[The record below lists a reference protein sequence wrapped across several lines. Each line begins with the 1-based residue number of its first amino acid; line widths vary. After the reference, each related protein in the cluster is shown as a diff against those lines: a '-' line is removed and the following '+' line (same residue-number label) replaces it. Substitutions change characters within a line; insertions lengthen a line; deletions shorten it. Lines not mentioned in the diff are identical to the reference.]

1 MPDQPPPQSL
11 RDRVSNMSARHL
23 MGLLTLVVLTA
34 AVAVGNFNKPRQ
46 GHDCRSIPGDASW
59 PSPQVWEQ
67 LNQTVD
73 GRLLATVPIAAACHR
88 TLFGQ
93 SNRRFDQAAC
103 DALRDVWNFPET
115 HLPSSSSPMAYP
127 FSNNSCNPF
136 LGPDTPCT
144 LGSHVVY
151 SVNATQ
157 TSHLQAA
164 VAFARS
170 HNIRLVIRNTG
181 HDYLGK
187 STGAHSLGVWT
198 HHLKS
203 IDLIDNYKSTS
214 YTGRALR
221 VAAGVEGIEAYTF
234 AHAHGLAI
242 VGGNC
247 PNVGLA
253 GGYIQGGGHGPLS
266 SKYGLASD
274 QIVEAE
280 VITAAGDMVTATPD
294 NKYSDLLWALR
305 GGGGGTF
312 ALLTSVTIKAYPDLP
327 VASASLAVYN
337 DGTNADAIY
346 ASIGPFLQKTLP
358 AMVDAGA
365 FVVWV
370 AGPFGFLISP
380 AYAPDLTSAQ
390 LDGLLQPTL
399 DALQKAGLQYQYSSA
414 ESPTFLDRYNEL
426 QKMSSWNV
434 SDYNVAGRLVSRSVA
449 VNDTANL
456 VQAIRYISSRTIMS
470 GVSYNLQR
478 GGEAAGS
485 DLHDDAVNP
494 YWRQALF
501 GVSVGTAI
509 NYQDWPATLAAQDE
523 ITNDLLPQLAKVTPH
538 GAAYLNEADFQ
549 AKDFEK
555 LFYGDKYPRLLAV
568 KRKYDPQGLFYAK
581 TAVGSEQ
588 WKEKSDGRLCRC

>member
-1 MPDQPPPQSL
+1 MSDQQQPQRL
-11 RDRVSNMSARHL
+11 RDRVANMSTRHL
-23 MGLLTLVVLTA
+23 LGLLTLVVLAA
-34 AVAVGNFNKPRQ
+34 AVAVGNLKPRQ
-46 GHDCRSIPGDASW
+46 GADCLSIPGDASW
-59 PSPQVWEQ
+59 PSPDVWQQ
-67 LNQTVD
+67 LNRTVD
-73 GRLLATVPIAAACHR
+73 GKLLATIPIAAVCHR

-93 SNRRFDQAAC
+93 SNRLFDQAAC
-103 DALRDVWNFPET
+103 DVLRDNWNFPET

-127 FSNNSCNPF
+127 FSNNSCNPY
-136 LGPDTPCT
+136 LDPDTPCT

-151 SVNATQ
+151 SVNATKV
-157 TSHLQAA
+157 SHLQAA
-164 VAFARS
+164 VAFSRA
-170 HNIRLVIRNTG
+170 HNVRLVIRNTG

-187 STGAHSLGVWT
+187 STGAHALGVWT

-203 IDLIDNYKSTS
+203 IHLIEHYKNSR
-214 YTGRALR
+214 YTGPAVR

-234 AHAHGLAI
+234 AHAHGLVI

-274 QIVEAE
+274 QILEAE
-280 VITAAGDMVTATPD
+280 VITAAGDIVTATPD

-312 ALLTSVTIKAYPDLP
+312 GLLTSVTIKAYPDLP
-327 VASASLAVYN
+327 VSSASLAVMN

-358 AMVDAGA
+358 ALVDAGA

-390 LDGLLQPTL
+390 LDGLLRPTL
-399 DALQKAGLQYQYSSA
+399 DTLKHAGLQYQYASA
-414 ESPTFLDRYNEL
+414 QSPTFLDRYNEL
-426 QKMSSWNV
+426 QKTSSWNV
-434 SDYNVAGRLVSRSVA
+434 SDYNVAGRLVSRKVA
-449 VNDTANL
+449 TEDTANL
-456 VQAIRYISSRTIMS
+456 VEAIRYISSRTIMS
-470 GVSYNLQR
+470 GVSYNLQQ
-478 GGEAAGS
+478 GGKSAGS
-485 DLHDDAVNP
+485 DFNDAVNP
-494 YWRQALF
+494 YWRKALF
-501 GVSVGTAI
+501 GVSVGTPI

-523 ITNDLLPQLAKVTPH
+523 ITNDLLPQLEKVTPH

-549 AKDFEK
+549 AKNFEK
-555 LFYGDKYPRLLAV
+555 LFYGDNYPRLLAI
-568 KRKYDPQGLFYAK
+568 KRKYDPKGLFYAK

>member
-1 MPDQPPPQSL
+1 
-11 RDRVSNMSARHL
+11 MSARHL
-23 MGLLTLVVLTA
+23 LGLLTLVVLAA
-34 AVAVGNFNKPRQ
+34 AVAVGNFKPRQ
-46 GHDCRSIPGDASW
+46 DACLSIPGDASW
-59 PSPQVWEQ
+59 PSPDIWEQ
-67 LNQTVD
+67 LNRTVD
-73 GRLLATVPIAAACHR
+73 GRLLATIPIAAVCHR

-93 SNRRFDQAAC
+93 SNRLFDLAAC

-127 FSNNSCNPF
+127 FSNNSCNPY
-136 LGPDTPCT
+136 LDPDTPCT

-157 TSHLQAA
+157 VSHLQAA
-164 VAFARS
+164 VNFART

-198 HHLKS
+198 RHLKS
-203 IDLIDNYKSTS
+203 MNLISDYKSTG
-214 YTGRALR
+214 YTGPAVR

-234 AHAHGLAI
+234 AHAHGLVI

-253 GGYIQGGGHGPLS
+253 GGYIQGGGHGPFS

-280 VITAAGDMVTATPD
+280 VITAAGDIVTATPD
-294 NKYSDLLWALR
+294 NEYSDLLWALR

-312 ALLTSVTIKAYPDLP
+312 ALITSVTIKAYPDLP
-327 VASASLAVYN
+327 VSSASLAVMN

-358 AMVDAGA
+358 SLVDAGV
-365 FVVWV
+365 FVLWV
-370 AGPFGFLISP
+370 AGPFGFMISP
-380 AYAPDLTSAQ
+380 AYAPGLTSAQ
-390 LDGLLQPTL
+390 LDSLLRPTL
-399 DALQKAGLQYQYSSA
+399 DTLKDAGLQYQYSSA

-426 QKMSSWNV
+426 QKTSSWNV

-449 VNDTANL
+449 TQDTAKL
-456 VQAIRYISSRTIMS
+456 VEAIRYISSRTIMS
-470 GVSYNLQR
+470 GASYNLQR

-485 DLHDDAVNP
+485 DFNDAVNP
-494 YWRQALF
+494 YWREALF

-509 NYQDWPATLAAQDE
+509 DYQDWPSTLAAQEE
-523 ITNDLLPQLAKVTPH
+523 ITYDLLPQLEKVTPH

-549 AKDFEK
+549 AKDFEN
-555 LFYGDKYPRLLAV
+555 LFYGKNYPRLLAI
-568 KRKYDPQGLFYAK
+568 KRKYDPKGLFYAT

-588 WKEKSDGRLCRC
+588 WKEKPDGRLCRC